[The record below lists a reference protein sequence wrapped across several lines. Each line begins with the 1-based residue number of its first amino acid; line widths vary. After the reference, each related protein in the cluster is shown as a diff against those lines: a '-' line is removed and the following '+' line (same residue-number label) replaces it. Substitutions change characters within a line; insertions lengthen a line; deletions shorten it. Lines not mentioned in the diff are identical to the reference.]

1 MKVVDELLSIWEERQ
16 EQGTPISPEELCAKH
31 PELLDE
37 VRWNI
42 RALQAVDSHFGSTR
56 ADQSPLTIQSEPAL
70 APIPLD
76 AVKIT
81 TEYRIERLHASG
93 GLGSVFVATDSTLN
107 RQVAIKIPKWNQL
120 SPELLG
126 RFEREARVTGRMDH
140 PGIVP
145 VHALQR
151 ENPKHPCYVMRFVEG
166 PTLYATIRALHQGAG
181 AARSRDFYHSLG
193 FRQLLQNLI
202 AVSNI
207 VAYAHGQ
214 GIIHRDIK
222 PGNVIIGP
230 FGETILL
237 DWGLAKIIGEKDE
250 LMSNGVESGDCADV
264 TATRTGQ
271 VLGTPAFAAPEQ
283 LLGNTKAI
291 DQRSDVFSLGATL
304 HFLLTGTLL
313 VQQHETAKYL
323 HRISSERLSL
333 IKLSSRI
340 PKPLAAICRTATHI
354 SSDLRYRGA
363 LEFADDI
370 QRYLAH
376 EPIHVMRDSMATR
389 GFRWM
394 RKHRATTA
402 AGAISL
408 LLLLAFSVLGLS
420 LLSNF
425 NRQLESTNNEL
436 ATSNSALELS
446 NREAQESRTAAEL
459 NFAAAAD
466 AVDQFLVAITDND
479 RLRQTDFSALRKD
492 LLESSKPFLEKL
504 RDQRPGEVSVEKS
517 RVKAISK
524 LASIDQE
531 TGRIEEAISGYL
543 LCKTTLQSL
552 IADHPDVAEFR
563 SLLADCHSSLGW
575 ISNSQGN
582 TEQTMEHYHTALELR
597 RKLATEFPDDPKHRA
612 RVVKSQIALGILLR
626 GQRDFVGAQ
635 KHFDESIST
644 SEKLVADFPEIPD
657 YQSSLATGLEHL
669 GLLLARTGKL
679 PSSLEKRRSALAI
692 REKLVQRYPDS
703 VSYRAYLALNQLNV
717 GLALAESTNPA
728 PAQEHYQ
735 VALEILEQL
744 VREFPANPIY
754 HEHLA
759 KVHTNLGNLVAG
771 LGDHPRAI
779 EHHEKAIQ
787 INLQLS
793 DRYPDN
799 FDHVVSLGGS
809 YSNFGYF
816 LRNSDQETAL
826 EWFDKAVSI
835 LNKAKSMNPE
845 DYTVRT
851 FLRNTLDARATTYN
865 MLARYTEAA
874 EDWKQ
879 AAEYDESRVKPI
891 LLNQAEQARERAVL
905 SEKFEQILME
915 LAEVDSPLERI
926 QFAQFCYARKLYARA
941 ATEFALGLDQQPQ
954 LLDEHAYNA
963 ACSAALA
970 LAGKGT
976 DAVDLD
982 TSQRGKLSQSALN
995 WLQSDFTRISK
1006 GTSSGKTVF
1015 QHWLTDPDLEMLRQ
1029 TERLTELPAQDQE
1042 SWRALWVDVKK
1053 SIEE

>member
-56 ADQSPLTIQSEPAL
+56 ADQSPLTIKSEPAL
-70 APIPLD
+70 APIPFD

-81 TEYRIERLHASG
+81 TEYRIERLHARG
-93 GLGSVFVATDSTLN
+93 GLGSVFLATDSTLN

-166 PTLYATIRALHQGAG
+166 PTLYATIRALHQDAG
-181 AARSRDFYHSLG
+181 ASRSRDFYHTLG

-222 PGNVIIGP
+222 PGNVIVGP

-250 LMSNGVESGDCADV
+250 LMANGVEPGDWADV

-283 LLGNTKAI
+283 LLGHTKAV

-354 SSDLRYRGA
+354 SPDLRYPGA

-370 QRYLAH
+370 QRYLAQ
-376 EPIHVMRDSMATR
+376 EPIQVLRDSMATR

-402 AGAISL
+402 ATAIAL
-408 LLLLAFSVLGLS
+408 LLLLGFSVLALS

-436 ATSNSALELS
+436 ATSNLALERS

-504 RDQRPGEVSVEKS
+504 RDQKPGEVSVEKS
-517 RVKAISK
+517 RVKALSK
-524 LASIDQE
+524 LASIDLE
-531 TGRIEEAISGYL
+531 TGRIKEATSGYL

-552 IADHPDVAEFR
+552 VANHPDEAEFR

-582 TEQTMEHYHTALELR
+582 TEQTMENYNTALELR
-597 RKLATEFPDDPKHRA
+597 RKLATEFPDDPKCRA
-612 RVVKSQIALGILLR
+612 RVVKSQIGLGILLR

-635 KHFDESIST
+635 EHFDESIST
-644 SEKLVADFPEIPD
+644 SEQLVADFPEVPD
-657 YQSSLATGLEHL
+657 YQSSLASSLEHL

-679 PSSLEKRRSALAI
+679 SSSLEKRRAALAI
-692 REKLVQRYPDS
+692 REKLVQRYPDN

-717 GLALAESTNPA
+717 GLALAESNNPVQ
-728 PAQEHYQ
+728 AQEHYQ

-744 VREFPANPIY
+744 VREFPANPVY
-754 HEHLA
+754 HEYLA
-759 KVHTNLGNLVAG
+759 KIHNNLGNLVAG

-779 EHHEKAIQ
+779 EHHEKSIQ

-799 FDHVVSLGGS
+799 FEYVVSLGGS
-809 YSNFGYF
+809 YSNLGYF
-816 LRNSDQETAL
+816 LRNSDQEAAL

-865 MLARYTEAA
+865 MLARYSEAA

-879 AAEYDESRVKPI
+879 AAEYDESRGKPI
-891 LLNQAEQARERAVL
+891 LLNQAEQAQERAVL

-915 LAEVDSPLERI
+915 LAEVDGTLERI
-926 QFAQFCYARKLYARA
+926 QFAQFCHARKLYARA
-941 ATEFALGLDQQPQ
+941 ATEFALGLDQQPR

-995 WLQSDFTRISK
+995 WLRSDFTRISK

-1015 QHWLTDPDLEMLRQ
+1015 QHWLTDPDLEILRQ
-1029 TERLTELPAQDQE
+1029 TARLTELPAQDQE
-1042 SWRALWVDVKK
+1042 SWGALWVDVKK